1 MAKPKVTKLIPDE
14 LTPEAS
20 IRSMVATWTWD
31 KSNTDHFNVRW
42 QYSTGVGV
50 LIPGS
55 DSTVDGVYRV
65 GTWSAPAEANAVRVQ
80 VQAIAKTH
88 KVNNTDTP
96 YWADSDWS
104 DPVIY
109 YFNDNPPVIPPVP
122 DVQLDDQNKCRLRMA
137 ITGMT
142 PQGVNLSYED
152 DINFRIVQLDKDGN
166 SKVYKTGTS
175 KITWNGIY
183 GSAYYTCV
191 VTGGY
196 RYRVQAQSRKAKQYS
211 RWSDLSSVVI
221 TAPDEAIELAVCR
234 VDKIDSDKVVYLK
247 WSRLAIADRYQIRY
261 ATNEAYFDTSD
272 NVTVIDINEP
282 TNNRNITGLEPG
294 TYYFQ
299 VRAGNESGYGG
310 WSNTKSVTMGAKPL
324 IPTTW
329 SDVTSAIA
337 EAGSHVTLYWRHNPK
352 DGSKET
358 KATIEVTVGS
368 TVLPYIE
375 ITDPVSEDDDD
386 SPHTYQ
392 LDISGYS
399 EGTKI
404 RWRVKTAGADQTDFS
419 DWSITREID
428 VYTRPDISIRV
439 TDGDDSTL
447 SISIDEEIP
456 YTAYNKN
463 LYTNTIGSV
472 VDIENP
478 NSVSPWRF
486 WVIPVETG
494 DTFIIRGYG
503 GSKPRL
509 WAFLDSDCVVLSNS
523 VENKNA
529 KENPVEVTAA
539 SDGYLVV
546 NSNYADSQVIKH
558 TVQENVLTAFPF
570 YIKAMTT
577 PPAQKPLGYSVDI
590 IANETYVTTD
600 SLGKEQTIL
609 EGSSVYSNYFIPSSD
624 PIGSFNYW
632 YFELML
638 SAGNVDLQNAISYT
652 INVEVTMDSGL
663 RASDSYTFT
672 VSWSEDSYEPDAE
685 LLIDMETLTANIR
698 PYCVDEDDE
707 LIEGVTLAVY
717 RREYDG
723 SFTEIMTDIPN
734 ENNYFITDPHPALD
748 YARYRIVARVEA
760 TGAVSFND
768 LIGYPVKEKAVVIQW
783 DEDWT
788 NFEAYVSDRVTD
800 AVDSVPPW
808 SGSMLKLPYNI
819 DITENRDPEVSLVSY
834 IGRSHPVSYYGT
846 QKGESRTV
854 NLEIPAYD
862 TETLYQIRRLAAWM
876 GDVYIRDPSG
886 VGYWAT
892 VKVSFSKTHL
902 NLVIPISF
910 TITRVEG
917 GV

>member
-50 LIPGS
+50 LIPGT

-109 YFNDNPPVIPPVP
+109 YFSDNPPVIPPVP
-122 DVQLDDQNKCRLRMA
+122 TVELDDQNKCRLRMS

-142 PQGVNLSYED
+142 PQGVNLAYED
-152 DINFRIVQLDKDGN
+152 DINFRIIQLDKDGN

-247 WSRLAIADRYQIRY
+247 WSRLAIADRYEIRY

-272 NVTVIDINEP
+272 QVQTIPIDHS
-282 TNNRNITGLEPG
+282 TNNWNVTGLEPG

-310 WSNTKSVTMGAKPL
+310 WSNTKSVTIGAKPL

-368 TVLPYIE
+368 TILPYIE

-386 SPHTYQ
+386 SPHAYQ
-392 LDISGYS
+392 LDVSGYS

-439 TDGDDSTL
+439 TDGDDT
-447 SISIDEEIP
+447 
-456 YTAYNKN
+456 
-463 LYTNTIGSV
+463 
-472 VDIENP
+472 DI
-478 NSVSPWRF
+478 
-486 WVIPVETG
+486 
-494 DTFIIRGYG
+494 
-503 GSKPRL
+503 
-509 WAFLDSDCVVLSNS
+509 A
-523 VENKNA
+523 
-529 KENPVEVTAA
+529 
-539 SDGYLVV
+539 
-546 NSNYADSQVIKH
+546 
-558 TVQENVLTAFPF
+558 NVLTAFPF
-570 YIKAMTT
+570 YIKATTT

-632 YFELML
+632 YFDLML

-652 INVEVTMDSGL
+652 INVEITMDSGL

-685 LLIDMETLTANIR
+685 LLVDMETLTANIR

-748 YARYRIVARVEA
+748 FARYRIVARVEA

-768 LIGYPVKEKAVVIQW
+768 LIGYPIKEKAVVIQW

-819 DITENRDPEVSLVSY
+819 DITENRDPEVSLISY

-846 QKGESRTV
+846 QKGESRTI

>member
-1 MAKPKVTKLIPDE
+1 MAKPKVTKLIPEE

-20 IRSMVATWTWD
+20 IRSMVATWSWGSAE
-31 KSNTDHFNVRW
+31 KRNQTDHYNVRW

-50 LIPGS
+50 LIPGT
-55 DSTVDGVYRV
+55 DATVDAAYTVA
-65 GTWSAPAEANAVRVQ
+65 TWSAPSEANAVRVQ
-80 VQAIAKTH
+80 VQAVAKTH

-109 YFNDNPPVIPPVP
+109 YFNDNPPVIPPIP
-122 DVQLDDQNKCRLRMA
+122 DVQLDDQNKCRLRMS

-152 DINFRIVQLDKDGN
+152 DINFRIIQLDKNGN

-191 VTGGY
+191 VAGGY

-211 RWSDLSSVVI
+211 RWSDLSSVVL

-234 VDKIDSDKVVYLK
+234 VNKIDSDKVVYLK
-247 WSRLAIADRYQIRY
+247 WSRLAIADRYEIRY

-272 NVTVIDINEP
+272 QVQTIPIDHS
-282 TNNRNITGLEPG
+282 TNNWNVTGLEPG

-299 VRAGNESGYGG
+299 VRAGNGSGYGG
-310 WSNTKSVTMGAKPL
+310 WSNTKSVTIGAKPL

-329 SDVTSAIA
+329 SDITSAIA
-337 EAGSHVTLYWRHNPK
+337 EPDSKVYLYWNHNPK
-352 DGSKET
+352 DGSRET
-358 KATIEVTVGS
+358 KAVIGLRVGAEAE
-368 TVLPYIE
+368 TQIP
-375 ITDPVSEDDDD
+375 ITDSLEEEDDG
-386 SPHTYQ
+386 SPHVYE
-392 LDISGYS
+392 LDVSGYS

-404 RWRVKTAGADQTDFS
+404 HWRVKTAGADQNEFS

-428 VYTRPDISIRV
+428 VYARPDISIRV
-439 TDGDDSTL
+439 TDEDDTDL
-447 SISIDEEIP
+447 
-456 YTAYNKN
+456 
-463 LYTNTIGSV
+463 
-472 VDIENP
+472 
-478 NSVSPWRF
+478 
-486 WVIPVETG
+486 
-494 DTFIIRGYG
+494 
-503 GSKPRL
+503 
-509 WAFLDSDCVVLSNS
+509 
-523 VENKNA
+523 
-529 KENPVEVTAA
+529 
-539 SDGYLVV
+539 
-546 NSNYADSQVIKH
+546 
-558 TVQENVLTAFPF
+558 ENVLTSFPF

-577 PPAQKPLGYSVDI
+577 PPGQKPLGYSVDI
-590 IANETYVTTD
+590 TSMETYTTTD

-609 EGSSVYSNYFIPSSD
+609 AGNSVYSNYFVPTNDSD
-624 PIGSFNYW
+624 DDFDYW
-632 YFELML
+632 YFQLMM
-638 SAGNVDLQNAISYT
+638 SAGNVDLKNSIAYLVT
-652 INVEVTMDSGL
+652 VEVTMDSGL
-663 RASDSYTFT
+663 RASDTYTI
-672 VSWSEDSYEPDAE
+672 VVYWDEDSYEPDAE
-685 LLIDMETLTANIR
+685 ILVDPETLVANIR
-698 PYCVDEDDE
+698 PYCVDEDGE
-707 LIEGVTLAVY
+707 LVEGVTLSVY

-723 SFTEIMTDIPN
+723 SFTEIETDIPN
-734 ENNYFITDPHPALD
+734 QENYFITDPHPALD
-748 YARYRIVARVEA
+748 FARYRIVARAEA
-760 TGAVSFND
+760 TGAIAFND
-768 LIGYPVKEKAVVIQW
+768 PIGYPVKEKAVVIQW
-783 DEDWT
+783 DEDWS

-819 DITENRDPEVSLVSY
+819 DITENRDPEVSLVNY
-834 IGRSHPVSYYGT
+834 IGRDHPVSYYGT
-846 QKGESRTV
+846 QKGESRTI

-892 VKVSFSKTHL
+892 IKVSFSKTHL
-902 NLVIPISF
+902 KLVIPVSF